1 MSELQSNSRRKF
13 LKKSAYVVPVVMTLS
28 AAPALAGHG
37 SPKHKKGCNN
47 GVGNGPDC
55 LPPGIDKNGK
65 HYLDNDD
72 KWGTPGNPQNRGGF
86 KNETSKKSN
95 KYSFNSWGN
104 SYSSKNKSGKS
115 GKNHRDD

>member
-1 MSELQSNSRRKF
+1 MSEIQNNSRRNF
-13 LKKSAYVVPVVMTLS
+13 LKKSAYVVPVVMTLH
-28 AAPALAGHG
+28 AAPSLAGHG
-37 SPKHKKGCNN
+37 SPKDKYKCNN

-86 KNETSKKSN
+86 NNYTSSKKSKSN
-95 KYSFNSWGN
+95 QYSFNSK
-104 SYSSKNKSGKS
+104 SSKGGK
-115 GKNHRDD
+115 HR